1 MQQVPRQN
9 GRVHPSMQQEYPSG
23 TASNFAKLLLHI
35 LGSESSRKMEST
47 QVSQALLQAEGA
59 QLKQGPDDA
68 AGKSMMGAGLHSL
81 FI

>member
-1 MQQVPRQN
+1 
-9 GRVHPSMQQEYPSG
+9 
-23 TASNFAKLLLHI
+23 
-35 LGSESSRKMEST
+35 MEST

-59 QLKQGPDDA
+59 QLKQGRDDA